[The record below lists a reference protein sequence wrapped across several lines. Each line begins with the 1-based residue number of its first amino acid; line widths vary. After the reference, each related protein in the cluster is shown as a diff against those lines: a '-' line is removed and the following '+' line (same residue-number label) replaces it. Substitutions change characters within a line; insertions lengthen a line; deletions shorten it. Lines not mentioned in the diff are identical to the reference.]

1 MHNSSTAGGAV
12 PAEGELPPGQVI
24 PADEAASSA
33 AVVQFTRV
41 RGTVVMSLLV
51 DGTVEVESNNYAF
64 IARAVHVRGIRRLSL
79 SDAFV
84 TDVPTNSATLLAA
97 ARHSFAEPY
106 AVYALISE
114 CAWELSP
121 GEGGAARDG
130 SRDGA

>member
-1 MHNSSTAGGAV
+1 VIPTDGAGG
-12 PAEGELPPGQVI
+12 
-24 PADEAASSA
+24 SA

-41 RGTVVMSLLV
+41 RGTVVMSLVV
-51 DGTVEVESNNYAF
+51 DGTVVVESNNYAF
-64 IARAVHVRGIRRLSL
+64 IARAIHVRGIRRLGL

-114 CAWELSP
+114 CAWELP
-121 GEGGAARDG
+121 PPDG
-130 SRDGA
+130 STAADVA